1 MKTARFRTFGLMAN
15 SCDFA
20 RGFASAMLRG
30 DSARL
35 ASLRSRE
42 ATMKVAVIHGPGDL
56 RLDDAERPAAGPGD
70 VVIKVASAGICGTD
84 LHFRNMGGRYNR
96 PMPLGHEFAGEVIE
110 VGQRVT
116 SFETGDRVAYNS
128 YNSPADVGRGGECGG
143 FSDYVVLREV
153 DGHVQSLCR
162 VPQKLSLEHA
172 ALVEPIS
179 VAMHAVNRADPEPG
193 ESVAIFGVGPIG
205 LGVIMA
211 LRWRGIEDIIA
222 FDLSPLRRD
231 RAKALGAR
239 AVFDP
244 REHPPATVLSELR
257 GSASLFGST
266 YPRTDVYIE
275 ASGAPGL
282 LSEIAAFCNK
292 GSRIITLAMQRQP
305 VTFDGTKLMS
315 KEISV
320 IGSSGY
326 LTEFPEV
333 MKRLASGAVDPE
345 MMITHRFPFSDFLNA
360 FETANDASGAARVLL
375 QFQS

>member
-1 MKTARFRTFGLMAN
+1 MKM
-15 SCDFA
+15 
-20 RGFASAMLRG
+20 
-30 DSARL
+30 
-35 ASLRSRE
+35 
-42 ATMKVAVIHGPGDL
+42 AVIHGPGDL
-56 RLDDAERPAAGPGD
+56 RLDDVERPDAGPGD
-70 VVIKVASAGICGTD
+70 VVIKVAAAGICGTD
-84 LHFRNMGGRYNR
+84 LHFRSMGARYDR

-110 VGQRVT
+110 VGPKVS
-116 SFETGDRVAYNS
+116 SFKTGDRVAYNS

-143 FSDYVVLREV
+143 FSNFVVLREV
-153 DGHVQSLCR
+153 DGHVQSLCH
-162 VPQKLSLEHA
+162 VPNELSLQHA

-179 VAMHAVNRADPEPG
+179 VGAHAVNRADPKAG

-239 AVFDP
+239 EAFDP
-244 REHPPATVLSELR
+244 RETPPAETLRELR
-257 GSASLFGST
+257 GSASLFGSS

-282 LSEIAAFCNK
+282 LSDIATFCDK
-292 GSRIITLAMQRQP
+292 GSRIITLALQRQP

-326 LTEFPEV
+326 PSEFPEV
-333 MKRLASGAVDPE
+333 MQRLASGVVDPE
-345 MMITHRFPFSDFLNA
+345 VMITHRFPFADFLNA
-360 FETANDASGAARVLL
+360 FEIANDPNGAAKVLL
-375 QFQS
+375 QFE